1 MNVVIKKCRTNNK
14 KCRTNEKQ
22 LYFMNC
28 VTCRSSCSAYP
39 LLQAMRFGDLPAWA
53 TEISTS
59 VKETI
64 QFTDYVSDPMTGADC
79 HSDLETCSFPP
90 NLLCREP
97 FFDQLIV
104 NIYQPGEVRCIT
116 FLEVVL

>member
-1 MNVVIKKCRTNNK
+1 MN
-14 KCRTNEKQ
+14 
-22 LYFMNC
+22 Y
-28 VTCRSSCSAYP
+28 VTCTVSCIAYP
-39 LLQAMRFGDLPAWA
+39 LLQAMWFGDLPVWA

-59 VKETI
+59 IKETI
-64 QFTDYVSDPMTGADC
+64 QFSDYVADPLTGTDC
-79 HSDLETCSFPP
+79 HRDLETCLFPP

-116 FLEVVL
+116 VLEFVL